1 MSKEV
6 VMPKVA
12 MLRWWMRVVGVF
24 YLLKF
29 VAVAFI
35 KAPIAGQAPEAL
47 ARAASGDHVARFLAD
62 TWVIFGLEMAALGI
76 ALLIAS
82 RIPDQAKTLALS
94 ILGVEISG
102 IVADVYQ
109 VARGHDWSIPGTWVL
124 IHGVIIATGLLS
136 LRPSRAAR
144 THLRAGRPGISI
156 FVYLNSF

>member
-1 MSKEV
+1 
-6 VMPKVA
+6 

-35 KAPIAGQAPEAL
+35 KGPIRGQAPEAL
-47 ARAASGDHVARFLAD
+47 ALAASGDHVARFLAD

-82 RIPDQAKTLALS
+82 RIPDQARILALS

-109 VARGHDWSIPGTWVL
+109 VARGHDLSIPGTWVL
-124 IHGVIIATGLLS
+124 IHGAIILTGLLS
-136 LRPSRAAR
+136 LRRSRAATLVLQR
-144 THLRAGRPGISI
+144 STRHISA
-156 FVYLNSF
+156 